1 MKDILSDG
9 YGMFSFIN
17 FKNIFYFS
25 ENGEKSLLL
34 ALEGWSAHTVR
45 LG

>member
-9 YGMFSFIN
+9 YEMFSFIN
-17 FKNIFYFS
+17 FKNIFDFS
-25 ENGEKSLLL
+25 ENGEKNLLL
-34 ALEGWSAHTVR
+34 ALEGWSAQTAR